1 MKFNPQSYQKELL
14 FNLLTNH
21 ATLEGQ
27 VKMSFIKQERGGITL
42 SCFNGKEWNRLLIKQ
57 DDIDQM
63 FAELRS
69 V

>member
-1 MKFNPQSYQKELL
+1 MKFNPQSYQRELL
-14 FNLLTNH
+14 FSLLTNH

-27 VKMSFIKQERGGITL
+27 VRMSFIKQERGGIAL
-42 SCFNGKEWNRLLIKQ
+42 SCFDGKEWKRLHIKQ

-69 V
+69 A